1 MTSRMLRRVLVPLA
15 ALGLVAAVTAPASA
29 GPDSVPGTAG
39 ATTVT
44 GAPEPAR
51 PAFYEPPAV
60 VPATPGAVIRTE
72 PATFFLDPLGLSG
85 LGLTATRVMYASK
98 DRLDRSIAVTGTIFE
113 PKAPWVGVG
122 ARPLISYAVGT
133 QGMGDRCAPSRQMS
147 ETLTEYEHYLLKGY
161 LVRGYAV
168 ALTDYQGLGTPGTHT
183 YVSRVAQARAV
194 LDIARAAIRRPG
206 TALTSSTPVGLYGYS
221 QGGGAT
227 AAAAELAATY
237 APDLRVK
244 GALAGAPPADL
255 TKVAAGLDGSA
266 YAEFLN
272 FALLGLAAGYGIDLG
287 DYLNDRG
294 RAVAA
299 ATENHCVLDL
309 ASASFQRSS
318 TLTRDGRPLTAYLAE
333 EPFASIVADNRIG
346 RARPTVPVLISHS
359 GLDDVI
365 PYAVGRQLAKDWCAK
380 GANVRLSTN
389 VVPLHVGGVAPS
401 SAESYAFFEARF
413 AGIPQV
419 SGCWAIW

>member
-1 MTSRMLRRVLVPLA
+1 MFRRALVPIA
-15 ALGLVAAVTAPASA
+15 ALGLLAAVAAPATAGPDSV
-29 GPDSVPGTAG
+29 PDSVPGTAG

-44 GAPEPAR
+44 GTPEPAR
-51 PAFYEPPAV
+51 PAFYEPPAS
-60 VPATPGAVIRTE
+60 VPSTPGTVIRTE
-72 PATFFLDPLGLSG
+72 PATFFLDPLGLSD
-85 LGLTATRVMYASK
+85 LSLTATRVMYASK
-98 DRLDRSIAVTGTIFE
+98 DRLDRSIAVTGTLFE
-113 PKAPWVGVG
+113 PRTPWVGIG

-133 QGMGDRCAPSRQMS
+133 QGMGDRCAPSRQMA

-183 YVSRVAQARAV
+183 YVNRVAQARAV
-194 LDIARAAIRRPG
+194 LDIARAAIRRSG
-206 TALTSSTPVGLYGYS
+206 TSLTSSTPVGLYGYS

-227 AAAAELAATY
+227 AAAAELAPAY
-237 APDLRVK
+237 APELKVK

-255 TKVAAGLDGSA
+255 TKVAANLDGSL

-272 FALLGLAAGYGIDLG
+272 FALLGLAAGYGVDVNA
-287 DYLNDRG
+287 YLNDRG

-299 ATENHCVLDL
+299 ATEDHCVFDL
-309 ASASFQRSS
+309 ASAAFQQSS
-318 TLTRDGRPLTAYLAE
+318 TLTRDGRPLTAFLAE
-333 EPFASIVADNRIG
+333 EPFASIVADSRIG
-346 RARPTVPVLISHS
+346 RIRPTVPVMISHS

-365 PYAVGRQLAKDWCAK
+365 PYAVGRQLAKDWCDR
-380 GANVRLSTN
+380 GANVRLSAN

-401 SAESYAFFEARF
+401 STESYAFFEARF
-413 AGIPQV
+413 AGLPQV